1 MHGKDVIALLN
12 VKQEAFCL
20 HYAKTGNATESYKQ
34 AGYICKNDN
43 AAGASARRLLLNA
56 KIKDRLAEL
65 REEMASEKIA
75 GIREIQEYLTTVIRG
90 ETTEDVVV
98 VEGCGDGIS
107 EAVIKKVRTASK
119 DRIKA
124 AETLGKMQGAFDTK
138 TNINVV
144 IPVFG
149 GEDGLED

>member
-1 MHGKDVIALLN
+1 
-12 VKQEAFCL
+12 
-20 HYAKTGNATESYKQ
+20 
-34 AGYICKNDN
+34 
-43 AAGASARRLLLNA
+43 
-56 KIKDRLAEL
+56 
-65 REEMASEKIA
+65 MASEKIA
-75 GIREIQEYLTTVIRG
+75 GIREIQESLTTVIRG

-107 EAVIKKVRTASK
+107 EAVIKKVRTANK

>member
-1 MHGKDVIALLN
+1 MRGKDVIALLN

-20 HYAKTGNATESYKQ
+20 HYAKTGNATESYKK
-34 AGYICKNDN
+34 AGYSAKTEN
-43 AAGASARRLLLNA
+43 ALYSAANRLLKNVKVQA
-56 KIKDRLAEL
+56 RLKEL
-65 REEMASEKIA
+65 ADEMASDKIA
-75 GIREIQEYLTTVIRG
+75 DIREIQEFLTTVIRG

-98 VEGCGDGIS
+98 VEGCGDGVS
-107 EAVIKKVRTASK
+107 EAIIKKVRTPSK

-124 AETLGKMQGAFDTK
+124 AETLGKMKGAFDTK

-149 GEDGLED
+149 GEGDLED

>member
-1 MHGKDVIALLN
+1 M
-12 VKQEAFCL
+12 KQEAFCL
-20 HYAKTGNATESYKQ
+20 HYAQTGNATESYKK
-34 AGYICKNDN
+34 AGYDAKSEGAVYSGANRLLKNDKVQARLKEL
-43 AAGASARRLLLNA
+43 AA
-56 KIKDRLAEL
+56 
-65 REEMASEKIA
+65 EMASEKIA

-138 TNINVV
+138 TNISVV